1 VRKSINNIRT
11 TNNIL
16 DNIEIIDIIFDN
28 KDKKVNK
35 NYTIKNNNIIIN

>member
-1 VRKSINNIRT
+1 MRKSINNIRT